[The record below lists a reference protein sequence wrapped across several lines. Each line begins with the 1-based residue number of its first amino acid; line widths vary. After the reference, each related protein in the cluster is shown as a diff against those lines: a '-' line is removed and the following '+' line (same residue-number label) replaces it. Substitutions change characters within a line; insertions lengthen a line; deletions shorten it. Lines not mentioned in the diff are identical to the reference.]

1 MTGINPEQLWGTM
14 TRGKHQLTRDRLR
27 MQSQIESLLEDAHI
41 KLATQVSDLLG
52 VGSRRMWQAL
62 ADGEA
67 DPARLAAMADAAW
80 RATPEQLQDALRAA
94 PTMGPL
100 HRQILGLFL
109 ARRELVESH
118 TQILEQSVGQG
129 LQAPRDAVP
138 TAGGGAR
145 IRGGFGHAGDRRSG
159 SHGRQLFHGPGTLL
173 LGGGLPGPGGVCG
186 SIEKQSQSQG
196 QPYATPPTARWLG
209 HEKAIAHRL
218 CRLTWKI
225 LQQGVR
231 YLEYGLRLNTKAVQ
245 KRARRL
251 LRGVRSLGCQVQITS
266 SPSRA

>member
-1 MTGINPEQLWGTM
+1 
-14 TRGKHQLTRDRLR
+14 
-27 MQSQIESLLEDAHI
+27 
-41 KLATQVSDLLG
+41 
-52 VGSRRMWQAL
+52 MWQAL

-67 DPARLAAMADAAW
+67 DPARLAAMADVAW
-80 RATPEQLQDALRAA
+80 RATPEQFAGWAARGSHHGSAA
-94 PTMGPL
+94 PADPGSV
-100 HRQILGLFL
+100 LGS
-109 ARRELVESH
+109 AGTGGESYGDPGAERRPGVAGAS
-118 TQILEQSVGQG
+118 G
-129 LQAPRDAVP
+129 RRP
-138 TAGGGAR
+138 TAGRGAR
-145 IRGGFGHAGDRRSG
+145 IRGGFGHAGDRRSR
-159 SHGRQLFHGPGTLL
+159 SHGRQLFHGPRTLL
-173 LGGGLPGPGGVCG
+173 LGGGLRGPGGVCG

-231 YLEYGLRLNTKAVQ
+231 YLEYGMRLNTKAVQ

-266 SPSRA
+266 SPSRAMA